1 MNAYQK
7 VLLTSSTMA
16 GWGNY
21 LFYLERKAV
30 QDTEYTKPTPQTD
43 QTQADYV
50 HNASSEKCWR
60 C

>member
-7 VLLTSSTMA
+7 VLLTSSTTA

-50 HNASSEKCWR
+50 HNA
-60 C
+60 